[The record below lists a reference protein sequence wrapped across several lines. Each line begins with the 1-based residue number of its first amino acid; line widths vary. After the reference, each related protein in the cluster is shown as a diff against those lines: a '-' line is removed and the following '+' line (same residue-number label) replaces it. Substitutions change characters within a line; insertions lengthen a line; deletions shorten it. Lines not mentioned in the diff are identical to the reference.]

1 MQAGIFPS
9 SHRHAI
15 VLPRIKKTTLDPD
28 SLTSYRPI
36 SNLSFISKV
45 VERVVARRLM
55 SHITTHSLLPSRQSA
70 YRRFHSTETVV
81 ASVHNELVRSIDDGR
96 VTVLVL
102 LDLSSAFDTVDHS
115 ILLSCTQSSF
125 CSH

>member
-9 SHRHAI
+9 SHKHAF

-28 SLTSYRPI
+28 SQRCSYRPI

-70 YRRFHSTETVV
+70 AYRRFHYTETVV

-96 VTVLVL
+96 VTALV
-102 LDLSSAFDTVDHS
+102 
-115 ILLSCTQSSF
+115 
-125 CSH
+125 

>member
-1 MQAGIFPS
+1 MQASIFPLS
-9 SHRHAI
+9 YKHAI

-70 YRRFHSTETVV
+70 AYRRFHYTETVV

-96 VTVLVL
+96 VTALVL
-102 LDLSSAFDTVDHS
+102 LDLSSAFDTV
-115 ILLSCTQSSF
+115 
-125 CSH
+125 